1 MRHLGQAPIPRH
13 GWRADARGQSPKHQ
27 KETEL
32 AATVWAA
39 LEKPLERRLKA
50 EQTGDVRF
58 DAFTRGRYATD
69 ASHYQITPIGVVT
82 PRSAADAEGAL
93 AVCRS
98 EGVPVTPRGG
108 GTSQAGQTVNRSVI
122 LDCSRHLNRI
132 IEIDAAERRCVVE
145 PGIVLDEL
153 NRALKPPGLWFPV
166 DISTASRAT
175 IGGMVGNNSCGAR
188 SLRYGNTREN
198 VLSIDAVLADG
209 ARAHFGR
216 MGEAGVDVPPALV
229 RDLLAI

>member
-32 AATVWAA
+32 AATLLPA
-39 LEKPLERRLKA
+39 LEKTLERRLKA

-69 ASHYQITPIGVVT
+69 ASHYQIMPLGVVT

-98 EGVPVTPRGG
+98 AYERW
-108 GTSQAGQTVNRSVI
+108 
-122 LDCSRHLNRI
+122 
-132 IEIDAAERRCVVE
+132 AERADADLTVY
-145 PGIVLDEL
+145 LDQ
-153 NRALKPPGLWFPV
+153 ALQAL
-166 DISTASRAT
+166 S
-175 IGGMVGNNSCGAR
+175 VGFDPAR
-188 SLRYGNTREN
+188 
-198 VLSIDAVLADG
+198 LA
-209 ARAHFGR
+209 R
-216 MGEAGVDVPPALV
+216 
-229 RDLLAI
+229 